1 MKRRLKPFKFSSAR
15 AKHCVVRQV
24 PKGNRHALAGRVA
37 FTRMENGNAAMR
49 VKGDARLVGY
59 KALKAGL
66 VKEVAVGA
74 GAVQGREF
82 FDQESK
88 RWVYEGP
95 KQESPS
101 YTTRGMDLDGGDDGL
116 DLGGVGRRKDRVV
129 DSGGGEA
136 VL

>member
-1 MKRRLKPFKFSSAR
+1 MQSKSSFIK
-15 AKHCVVRQV
+15 AKSCVLRQV
-24 PKGNRHALAGRVA
+24 PKGNRHTLAGRVA

-49 VKGDARLVGY
+49 VKGDSRLVGY

-66 VKEVAVGA
+66 EKEVSVGV

-88 RWVYEGP
+88 SWVYEGP

-101 YTTRGMDLDGGDDGL
+101 YTTRGMDFDGGDGFDG
-116 DLGGVGRRKDRVV
+116 GGAGGGKDRVL
-129 DSGGGEA
+129 DSGGDEA
-136 VL
+136 IL